1 MGRRPIAFARIL
13 GGGISQEGRAL
24 KSPPFWTLKN
34 ALIEYKPLVT
44 LYGELTKGL
53 NKHESASSERIQ
65 KIISRSGR
73 SSVECRATRADIPR
87 RPDLDCEIGRSAS
100 RLC

>member
-44 LYGELTKGL
+44 LYGELTLVG
-53 NKHESASSERIQ
+53 
-65 KIISRSGR
+65 
-73 SSVECRATRADIPR
+73 
-87 RPDLDCEIGRSAS
+87 
-100 RLC
+100 